1 MKRAGFLTAVLAAA
15 VWIGCDG
22 IVGADE
28 DNFVF
33 NSIRVNYDSAMVDNA
48 EAFSLLRNIQVDGL
62 ILLPHACH
70 TVGGNYSRTGGQ
82 ITLTVT
88 ANATSTT
95 CTAAI
100 TPMQYRLQTFGMP
113 SGAYRLRV
121 YHQFGSAQRVL
132 IAEQDLVVG

>member
-1 MKRAGFLTAVLAAA
+1 MKQALLSVLAAA
-15 VWIGCDG
+15 VMMAACDG

-33 NSIRVNYDSAMVDNA
+33 DSIRVNYDSAMVDNA

-70 TVGGNYSRTGGQ
+70 TLGGNYSRSGGQ

-100 TPMQYRLQTFGMP
+100 TPMQYRLQTYGMP

-132 IAEQDLVVG
+132 IAEQDLVIG

>member
-1 MKRAGFLTAVLAAA
+1 MKRVYFLLPLMAA
-15 VWIGCDG
+15 VSIAACSGIIGP
-22 IVGADE
+22 DE

-33 NSIRVNYDSAMVDNA
+33 DSIRVNYDSAMVDNA

-70 TVGGNYSRTGGQ
+70 TLGGDYERSGGQ

-88 ANATSTT
+88 ATATSTT

-100 TPMQYRLQTFGMP
+100 TAMQYRLQTFGMP
-113 SGAYRLRV
+113 RGAYRLRV
-121 YHQFGSAQRVL
+121 YHQFGSAQRTL
-132 IAEQDLVVG
+132 IAEQDLVIG